1 MKKILIPFLLFAGIA
16 GYMSCQKEHSS
27 DPVPVAADKTEGIK
41 KGEPVLFSIENHSG
55 LEAKWSVS
63 PASNVL
69 LTSDG
74 NTAKILFGKAG
85 AYLVTANT
93 GGTSAR
99 ITVNVSDSIYCDST
113 GHCYDST
120 WLCQDSTGIDTCRFG
135 NCPPKD
141 TIPHDTIPR
150 DTIPRDTVY
159 SLQGDQIH
167 ITPVK
172 IDSGSIS
179 GLLIKAS
186 TTNSYPC
193 TNNYL
198 LTNVIIDGVN
208 DSTNYIFKYPGVQVP
223 RNCSGGQAQ
232 SRSVRSLFPVTE
244 GTHEFKVVLN
254 GITYKG
260 WLTKTGNQYSFNWPY
275 TSGVTISPKSIQ

>member
-1 MKKILIPFLLFAGIA
+1 MKRVLIPFLLFAGIT
-16 GYMSCQKEHSS
+16 GYISCQKEHSS
-27 DPVPVAADKTEGIK
+27 APLPVAAEKTEGIK
-41 KGEPVLFSIENHSG
+41 KGEPVLFSIENRSAQ
-55 LEAKWSVS
+55 EAKWSVS

-85 AYLVTANT
+85 AYQVTANT
-93 GGTSAR
+93 GGTVAR

-120 WLCQDSTGIDTCRFG
+120 WIPHDSTGIDSCHFG
-135 NCPPKD
+135 NCQPKD

-150 DTIPRDTVY
+150 DTIPRDSIW

-179 GLLIKAS
+179 GLLIKAT
-186 TTNSYPC
+186 TTNNYPC

-198 LTNVIIDGVN
+198 LTNVIIGGN
-208 DSTNYIFKYPGVQVP
+208 DSSSYTFKYPGVQVP
-223 RNCSGGQAQ
+223 GACNGGTAPSG
-232 SRSVRSLFPVTE
+232 SVRPLFPVTD
-244 GTHEFKVVLN
+244 GTHVFKVVLN
-254 GITYKG
+254 GITYSG
-260 WLTKTGNQYSFNWPY
+260 FLTKTGNQYSFNWPH
-275 TSGVTISPKSIQ
+275 TSGVTISPQTIQ